1 MKVRTLILG
10 LMLSVFLSACQEEEI
25 LGPASLKSMVDKV
38 ELSVEGETKTFSIKA
53 TRDWTAAVS
62 PQDSGFEVSPL
73 SGNGS
78 NQGQIITVKADENT
92 GRARS
97 AVLTFSAAGA
107 QPVSVTLYQN
117 GRKGDVLSVSELRSY
132 EVGDNLPLGKLK
144 VMLLSDYS
152 FGNVSYN
159 NLYVQDKTAGI
170 MLRLESE
177 HEFSKG
183 DSLEVNLDGAVLS
196 EYGKM
201 LQIALSND
209 NVVKYDKG
217 TPEAKTVTV
226 EDFLA
231 SEYEAQYI
239 AIPDIQVVAAD
250 LEKTFVSNEKSTE
263 IGVESKTEA
272 EKPGRTFFIYS
283 YYKSGSNSNV
293 LTTTS
298 VPEGAGVLKGIAS
311 RYNDK
316 FQLILTSLEDFEGMT
331 GERFEPAPYVKI
343 KKYSYAVGEAEGF
356 IKVVV
361 ESNTVWTVSE
371 EADWLSVSE
380 IPAEGGNGEFKLSY
394 TALGDLQSVREAE
407 VTVACPNGSH
417 TFTITQK
424 KVEVTSIADFNSD
437 LTDAGE
443 RYRLTGTISEWYET
457 QAIKEAQSQ
466 SEGYFRIMDSEGNT
480 ALIYGCKASSESETN
495 DFGTLEIG
503 IGDKVTL
510 EGEKTTFPNVRAT
523 QSYIISYEKTDG
535 VNTISAALNA
545 PLMTKLD
552 LNGTVCAVSKSGFVL
567 SDGTDAIYVYTE
579 SIPEV
584 VVGDKVGVKGYK
596 DSYGGL
602 PEVMGTKMEKTGT
615 ESVVHGEPVAE
626 ITSADA
632 LNAYYADWDVIEYV
646 KITGKA
652 SWDRENSRLYLTFE
666 GTDKNV
672 VPYSPAEDYSR
683 YDGLDITL
691 YGYSASVYGETGS
704 LQVVVDRIV
713 APAYISLSNT
723 EFSVSAAATFAGFV
737 VKSNVSWSVTA
748 DAEWIKTYTQ
758 AGEGDG
764 MIEVS
769 FDKNTSE
776 NDRSATFTIRAEG
789 LADVVATLIQYKSG
803 TTGVYQLV
811 TSLSDITDG
820 EYVIGFYHDTDGKY
834 YALKNTAISE
844 NPTGVEITP
853 SENTL
858 SDLSDEYVWLFIGD
872 NTNGFVVSAS
882 SNYLNSKDASQ
893 GISVGSDSTH
903 KWKIISGS
911 SYGFMMLND
920 AVSTDRYLVAYS
932 SKTAGVSFRYYQKGS
947 SYKGKLQLFKFTLQ

>member
-1 MKVRTLILG
+1 MKIRTLLQC
-10 LMLSVFLSACQEEEI
+10 LMLSVLISACQEEEI

-250 LEKTFVSNEKSTE
+250 LEKTFVSNGKSTE

-343 KKYSYAVGEAEGF
+343 KKYSYAVGDAEGF

-457 QAIKEAQSQ
+457 QDIKEAQSQ

-480 ALIYGCKASSESETN
+480 ALIYGCKASPESETN

-552 LNGTVCAVSKSGFVL
+552 LNGTVCAVSKSGFIL
-567 SDGTDAIYVYTE
+567 SDGTDAIYVYTVT
-579 SIPEV
+579 IPEV

-602 PEVMGTKMEKTGT
+602 PEVTGAKMEKTGT

-683 YDGLDITL
+683 YDGLDITM
-691 YGYSASVYGETGS
+691 YGYSASVYEETGS
-704 LQVVVDRIV
+704 LQVVVTDIV

-723 EFSVSAAATFAGFV
+723 EVSLSAAATFAGFV

-820 EYVIGFYHDTDGKY
+820 EYVIGFYHDTDEKY

-858 SDLSDEYVWLFIGD
+858 SDVSDEYVWLFIGD

>member
-38 ELSVEGETKTFSIKA
+38 ELSVEGETKAFSIKA

-343 KKYSYAVGEAEGF
+343 KKYSYAVGDAEGF

-535 VNTISAALNA
+535 VNTISAALSA

-596 DSYGGL
+596 DNYGGL
-602 PEVMGTKMEKTGT
+602 PEVTGTKMEKTGT

-723 EFSVSAAATFAGFV
+723 EVSVSAATTAVEFTV
-737 VKSNVSWSVTA
+737 NSNTSWNVA
-748 DAEWIKTYTQ
+748 LKQQAEWVSDFTES
-758 AGEGDG
+758 GEGDSKVTVTIQKNEG
-764 MIEVS
+764 AEPREAVFVLSSEDVDPVEVTVVQSGKAVGVKTDLLNREFAGTTSTSYIVWTKKGSESDAVYNARTAGKEDFRVTTSSNSGIVSTTSGGRLKKIVVKWHPEATAKTLLVYGSNTPYAQYSDPYDPDKCGELIGSCTFSAGSEEFTIEVP
-769 FDKNTSE
+769 E
-776 NDRSATFTIRAEG
+776 NKSYSY
-789 LADVVATLIQYKSG
+789 VAIASQKDLCKLIS
-803 TTGVYQLV
+803 
-811 TSLSDITDG
+811 I
-820 EYVIGFYHDTDGKY
+820 
-834 YALKNTAISE
+834 
-844 NPTGVEITP
+844 EITW
-853 SENTL
+853 E
-858 SDLSDEYVWLFIGD
+858 
-872 NTNGFVVSAS
+872 
-882 SNYLNSKDASQ
+882 
-893 GISVGSDSTH
+893 
-903 KWKIISGS
+903 
-911 SYGFMMLND
+911 
-920 AVSTDRYLVAYS
+920 
-932 SKTAGVSFRYYQKGS
+932 
-947 SYKGKLQLFKFTLQ
+947 